1 MICSENTYEHL
12 LHAYHA
18 HYWVILV
25 NKTDLL
31 PALMEPALSWG
42 RQTIDEEDK
51 YLTLNCA
58 KCGGWE
64 IPNPMIEEKN
74 RIGNHFTKRIWR
86 RLP

>member
-1 MICSENTYEHL
+1 MICSENTHEHL

-31 PALMEPALSWG
+31 PALMEPSLSWG

-58 KCGGWE
+58 KCGLGDTQ
-64 IPNPMIEEKN
+64 PNDREKN
-74 RIGNHFTKRIWR
+74 RVGNHFTKSIWR
-86 RLP
+86 KLP